1 MNQRSAKVIEGLAAV
16 MRPLVTEFVN
26 KAHLA
31 GFDIVLVAGT
41 RTMDEQSKIYE
52 QGRSLPGKIVSN
64 AKPGSSAHNFGLA
77 IDFAFIG
84 PKGQPVWPEDAPWA
98 TVAMIGKQLGLEW
111 GGDWKSIQDRP
122 HLEHKSWRGVRA
134 AWEKS
139 GEKGYKVV

>member
-1 MNQRSAKVIEGLAAV
+1 MNQRSEKVIEGLAAV

-41 RTMDEQSKIYE
+41 RTMEEQRKIYE
-52 QGRSLPGKIVSN
+52 QGRSLPGKIISN

-84 PKGQPVWPEDAPWA
+84 PKGQPTWPEDGPWA
-98 TVAMIGKQLGLEW
+98 TVAQFGKKIGLEW
-111 GGDWKSIQDRP
+111 GGDWKSFQDRP
-122 HLEHKSWRGVRA
+122 HLEHKTWRGVRA
-134 AWEKS
+134 AWEKT
-139 GEKGYKVV
+139 GKPDFKVE